1 MEDVRPRA
9 ITLMVVTLIMTAAL
23 VGQTANLMVRQRDR
37 YTAMAQ
43 AQLYSR
49 LKIPAPRGE
58 ILDRQGTPLATN
70 RPANVVSIRYPHY
83 KDPELQ
89 QRLADLLG
97 IPLSEMRNTVQRK
110 LREGRHYEPLTILK
124 PLTREQFAVLTEQA
138 ERYPGVQVDTVALRS
153 YPRGPLAAQVIGYTG
168 TLSPEQARL
177 PEFKDYEGSD
187 LVGQAGLEASYER
200 ELRGRK
206 GEWQVEVDPGYR
218 PTADLGVAV
227 EPVPGNSLRLTLDA
241 NLQSVA
247 ERALE
252 HTMKYLQETPNAL
265 DGRVYRNA
273 RAGAAVVL
281 DARTGAVLAMASYP
295 SYDLNIFVRRD
306 PQEVQATFRAPLAPM
321 LNRAIGARYYPGS
334 SWKMVTLGAALATGA
349 VRPTERILA
358 VGRYE
363 PTGQSD
369 WRNHGWVDAVRALQ
383 VSSNIYFYEMGRRVG
398 IDNLVK
404 FAKGYGFGQRTG
416 IDLEGEQ
423 DGVLPDAEWR
433 ARWARATGESW
444 TLGYTTQ
451 VAIGQLVEVTPLQLA
466 RYAAAIGNGGKLLR
480 PYLVDAIVDPG
491 GRVIRKTQPQVVGR
505 LPVPPQALAVIRR
518 GMEAVTE
525 PGGTSSFAVWP
536 LPGIRTAGKTGTA
549 QYVGKDPYGVYVAYA
564 PAEDPEIA
572 VAVVI
577 EQAGSGS
584 AVSHVARTI
593 MAAYFGVQLPD
604 GDPAKL
610 PAEPEPGSPAP
621 GVAR

>member
-9 ITLMVVTLIMTAAL
+9 VTLMVIALIMTGAL
-23 VGQTANLMVRQRDR
+23 VAQTANLTVRERDH
-37 YTAMAQ
+37 YAAMAQ

-58 ILDRQGTPLATN
+58 ILDRSGNPLATN

-89 QRLADLLG
+89 KRLADLLG
-97 IPLSEMRNTVQRK
+97 IPPAEMRSAVERK
-110 LREGRHYEPLTILK
+110 LKEGRHYEPLTVLK
-124 PLTREQFAVLTEQA
+124 PLTREQFAILTEQA
-138 ERYPGVQVDTVALRS
+138 DRYPGVQVETVALRS
-153 YPRGPLAAQVIGYTG
+153 YPRGSLAAQVIGYTG

-177 PEFKDYEGSD
+177 PEFKEYEGTD
-187 LVGQAGLEASYER
+187 LVGQAGLEEYYEPV
-200 ELRGRK
+200 LRGRK

-227 EPVPGNSLRLTLDA
+227 QPVPGNSLRLTLDA
-241 NLQSVA
+241 GLQAVA

-252 HTMKYLQETPNAL
+252 HIMKYLQQTPNAL
-265 DGRVYRNA
+265 DGRIYRNA

-295 SYDLNIFVRRD
+295 SYDLNVFVRRD
-306 PQEVQATFRAPLAPM
+306 PQEVQATFVAPLSPM

-334 SWKMVTLGAALATGA
+334 SWKMVTLGAALTTGA
-349 VRPTERILA
+349 VKPTERILA
-358 VGRYE
+358 AGRYE

-369 WRNHGWVDAVRALQ
+369 WRSHGWVDAVRALQ
-383 VSSNIYFYEMGRRVG
+383 VSSNVYFYEMGRRVG

-404 FAKGYGFGQRTG
+404 FGKGYGFGQRTG
-416 IDLEGEQ
+416 IDLRGEEA
-423 DGVLPDAEWR
+423 GVLPDAEWR
-433 ARWARATGESW
+433 ARWSQATGESW

-480 PYLVDAIVDPG
+480 PYLVEAIVDPYG
-491 GRVIRKTQPQVVGR
+491 NVTRTAQPQVVGQ
-505 LPVPPQALAVIRR
+505 LPVTPEALAVIRR
-518 GMEAVTE
+518 GMEAVTQ

-549 QYVGKDPYGVYVAYA
+549 QYAGRDPNGVYVAYA
-564 PAEDPEIA
+564 PADDPEIA

-593 MAAYFGVQLPD
+593 MAAYFGVELPD

-610 PAEPEPGSPAP
+610 PPEPASASPGP
-621 GVAR
+621 GAAR